1 MSDEAGAGGTGA
13 TEPVRDDSSRARLAG
28 ILALLVIGIVAI
40 VLLPWPRPATV
51 PDVTGMAETAARG
64 TITGAGF
71 TVGAVATR
79 TVETSANGTV
89 LEQDPAAGTSAEK
102 GSAIALTVSV
112 IGAGGSAGAT
122 GRPPA
127 GTSLTPPGQA
137 LVPDVVGRP
146 ERDAVAAM
154 SSAGFKTAS
163 TFASGNQPSG
173 EVVNQFPSGGVMAPR
188 GSVVQ
193 LTISTGVASSGSAAV
208 DGPGGRTVP
217 DALGMTLSGGRRR
230 LSNAGFSVSV
240 VNAPS
245 TTTPRGLVFY
255 QSPKPGPSGG
265 SPSRVTI
272 WISTGPPTRGRP
284 YPLPPEAN

>member
-28 ILALLVIGIVAI
+28 ILALLVVGIVAI
-40 VLLPWPRPATV
+40 VLLLWPRPATV

-112 IGAGGSAGAT
+112 IGAD
-122 GRPPA
+122 PPA
-127 GTSLTPPGQA
+127 STSLTPPGQA

-245 TTTPRGLVFY
+245 TTTSRGLVFY